1 MRKTRSQFSHGD
13 MVKNKKRPPTLAV
26 LIEKCDLHGDY
37 WTVFKEGKLEVWW
50 EPNIVSLSS
59 ESHRE

>member
-1 MRKTRSQFSHGD
+1 